1 VARKHHY
8 KRRTKADAHEID
20 VTTFLNL
27 MVVLVPFLLIT
38 AVFSRLTIVE
48 LDLPSAA
55 SGPNNTPDTFRVEVV
70 VREEGI
76 EISNGSA
83 VIATIPKKEDEFD
96 LETLSDFMVMLK
108 RQYPSHDA
116 ASVLMEP
123 QIPYDYLIQ
132 VRSGADAVV
141 RAVFRDFRWRCTV
154 RNSRRIKRMSRNRV
168 KITKMNLTSL
178 MDVFTILVFFLL
190 VNSGSVEILEAPKN
204 VLLPESKVES
214 KPRETVVIS
223 VSPEEIM
230 VQGQL
235 VAMVADLMEGQ
246 PGAIDPITARLSQL
260 KNNIVGPNTRV
271 VAASQE
277 VTILADR
284 SVPFAVVKKIMSTC
298 TGEGFENVSLA
309 VIQKPSQMAAN

>member
-1 VARKHHY
+1 
-8 KRRTKADAHEID
+8 
-20 VTTFLNL
+20 
-27 MVVLVPFLLIT
+27 M
-38 AVFSRLTIVE
+38 
-48 LDLPSAA
+48 
-55 SGPNNTPDTFRVEVV
+55 
-70 VREEGI
+70 
-76 EISNGSA
+76 
-83 VIATIPKKEDEFD
+83 
-96 LETLSDFMVMLK
+96 
-108 RQYPSHDA
+108 
-116 ASVLMEP
+116 
-123 QIPYDYLIQ
+123 
-132 VRSGADAVV
+132 
-141 RAVFRDFRWRCTV
+141 

-260 KNNIVGPNTRV
+260 KNTIVGPNTRV